1 MSTTILCGTG
11 SSLTCLRYFITGLA
25 QVTNLALNNV
35 WVSNLANATPV
46 LGWFHGAYG
55 LGGKFVL
62 HGNLGSSQL
71 TIGLIA
77 PIIATSLVTN
87 GVLFSRFYFIPLGVR
102 FASLFFAGWCFWNFE
117 RDMASNDSLP
127 LTSVEL
133 AVDTE
138 STQAMPAQP
147 SEVEAEPEVV
157 SEPSRFAQLTS
168 SLRNRTTIMGA
179 LFIFA
184 YQGAEVSISG
194 WAISFLI
201 NYRNGS
207 PAQVG
212 YVTAGFWGGIAL
224 GRVLLSY
231 PAARIGEITF
241 TYALVGGSI
250 GFQILVWFL
259 PNVIG
264 DAVGIAI
271 LGLLL
276 GPIWP
281 CAAAIFAR
289 LLPRDVQNTALAFI
303 SGAGSSGG
311 AFAPFM
317 TGLIAQSSGTWVL
330 HPICIG
336 LFAMMIACWAGL
348 PRVLKRRE

>member
-1 MSTTILCGTG
+1 MTT
-11 SSLTCLRYFITGLA
+11 
-25 QVTNLALNNV
+25 
-35 WVSNLANATPV
+35 
-46 LGWFHGAYG
+46 
-55 LGGKFVL
+55 
-62 HGNLGSSQL
+62 
-71 TIGLIA
+71 GLIA
-77 PIIATSLVTN
+77 PIIATSLVNN
-87 GVLFSRFYFIPLGVR
+87 GILFSRFYFIPIGVR

-117 RDMASNDSLP
+117 RDMATGDFP
-127 LTSVEL
+127 LATVQPAVSAEL
-133 AVDTE
+133 
-138 STQAMPAQP
+138 TQAMPAQT
-147 SEVEAEPEVV
+147 VEAEAEIV
-157 SEPSRFAQLTS
+157 SRPSKFAQLTT

-201 NYRNGS
+201 NYRNG
-207 PAQVG
+207 PPGKVG

-224 GRVLLSY
+224 GRILLSY
-231 PAARIGEITF
+231 PAARIGEKLF

-250 GFQILVWFL
+250 GFQLLVWFL

-276 GPIWP
+276 GPVWP
-281 CAAAIFAR
+281 CAAAIFAK

-336 LFAMMIACWAGL
+336 LFGMMLVYWAGL
-348 PRVLKRRE
+348 PKVLKRRE